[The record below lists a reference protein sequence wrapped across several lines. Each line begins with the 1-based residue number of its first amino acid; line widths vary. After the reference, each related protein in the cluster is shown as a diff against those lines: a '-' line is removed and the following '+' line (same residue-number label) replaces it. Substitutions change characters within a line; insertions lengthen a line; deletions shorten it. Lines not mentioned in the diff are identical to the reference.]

1 MSKHIIVD
9 VDKCIG
15 CHTCELA
22 CAMAHSE
29 SGDLE
34 LMVLKG
40 ERPRYRLRVETTG
53 SKPTVVTCQHGEDAE
68 CIEACEF
75 DAVKRLSPGRP
86 VLVDNE
92 ACTACRKCVKACPYG
107 MIEIQRGKKYVVKC
121 DLCIER
127 QAQHLE
133 PACVA
138 SCPTKALSLGDDEP
152 VSGDK
157 GRTATQSSAV

>member
-9 VDKCIG
+9 VDKCVG

-34 LMVLKG
+34 LMVFKG

-75 DAVKRLSPGRP
+75 EAIQSDISDEVPDLSGVRRGQTAFSGQTGAGR
-86 VLVDNE
+86 
-92 ACTACRKCVKACPYG
+92 
-107 MIEIQRGKKYVVKC
+107 QRGVYRLQEVRKGVSLRY
-121 DLCIER
+121 DR
-127 QAQHLE
+127 D
-133 PACVA
+133 PA
-138 SCPTKALSLGDDEP
+138 
-152 VSGDK
+152 
-157 GRTATQSSAV
+157 R